1 MKRCP
6 ECMRDYTNETLNFCL
21 DDGAALL
28 DGPAVL
34 SEPGAVATGAL
45 SEPATEIIP
54 EFQHAAPDDGN
65 PSESQTIAKGRTT
78 DRTAVY
84 RTEAPPP
91 DSLGVPSERQSLSA
105 HRSAEP
111 KAGARG
117 WVSNPQLE
125 LGGRKKLLLGALAAL
140 LFLLIGSLGYQ
151 FLRSANVGGR
161 LNSIAVLPF
170 QNRSGDPNSEYLSD
184 GLAESLIYRLTQ
196 LPNLKVSPTSSVIRY
211 KGKDTDVAKIASE
224 LGVDAVM
231 TGRLAQ
237 IGDNLTISVE
247 LVDVA
252 NNQLLWGEQYDRKIA
267 DLLTTQR
274 EIAAMIA
281 EKLQLKLSGDES
293 KSITKKYTDNNEAYQ
308 CYLRGRFYL
317 AKRTAND
324 TQKSIDQYQ
333 RATEIDPKFAL
344 AFAGL
349 AEATHF
355 LAIYSYPQVT
365 ELYPRAKEIALKAI
379 ELDNSLAE
387 PHSILG
393 IMCFLDHDFACM
405 EREQKLAIQLN
416 PNYSEAHRRLALV
429 LRSVGRIEEAR
440 VETKR
445 ALEIDPLSP
454 VTNFQ
459 YAQEFFFERKYQESE
474 ALSKKN
480 IELDPNVWYAHLQL
494 FNIYRTKRD
503 YVSAVDELAKM
514 QDSRGEPDAAKF
526 IRESF
531 VNGDWTGFLKK
542 ITADR
547 TRLKI
552 YPYFVATFFAELG
565 EKDKAFA
572 TLNEAVEAK
581 DQHTNQMKMDPL
593 RDDPHFQDVLRRA
606 GIPN

>member
-1 MKRCP
+1 MKKCP
-6 ECMRDYTNETLNFCL
+6 ECNRDYNDDSLSFCL
-21 DDGAALL
+21 DDGAELL
-28 DGPAVL
+28 FGAATDEPATAIL
-34 SEPGAVATGAL
+34 SEPRAVATGF
-45 SEPATEIIP
+45 PAGDSSTRA
-54 EFQHAAPDDGN
+54 QLH
-65 PSESQTIAKGRTT
+65 TT
-78 DRTAVY
+78 DQTAVFASAG
-84 RTEAPPP
+84 RAQPRVAMNV
-91 DSLGVPSERQSLSA
+91 LERRSLSA
-105 HRSAEP
+105 HRTAKP
-111 KAGARG
+111 LVAVVIGAI
-117 WVSNPQLE
+117 
-125 LGGRKKLLLGALAAL
+125 LL
-140 LFLLIGSLGYQ
+140 
-151 FLRSANVGGR
+151 VGGLFAYR
-161 LNSIAVLPF
+161 YFKPAAEQISSIAVLPF
-170 QNRSGDPNSEYLSD
+170 QNKSADANSEYLSD

-196 LPNLKVSPTSSVIRY
+196 LPNLKVSPTSSVLRY
-211 KGKDTDVAKIASE
+211 KGKETDVAKIASE

-237 IGDNLTISVE
+237 IGDSLTISVE

-252 NNQLLWGEQYDRKIA
+252 NNKLLWGEQYDRKIA

-308 CYLRGRFYL
+308 CYLKGRFYL

-324 TQKSIDQYQ
+324 IQKSIDQYQ

-365 ELYPRAKEIALKAI
+365 ELYPRAKEIALTAI
-379 ELDNSLAE
+379 ELDNTLAE

-405 EREQKLAIQLN
+405 EREQKLAIGLN
-416 PNYSEAHRRLALV
+416 PNYSEAHRRLGLL
-429 LRSVGRIEEAR
+429 LRAVGRIEDAR

-445 ALEIDPLSP
+445 ALEMDPLSP

-474 ALSKKN
+474 ALGKKN
-480 IELDPNVWYAHLQL
+480 IELDPNFWYAHLLL
-494 FNIYRTKRD
+494 FHVYRMNRD
-503 YVSAVDELAKM
+503 YGPAVEELARM
-514 QDSRGEPDAAKF
+514 QDARNEPNAAKF

-542 ITADR
+542 ITSDR

-572 TLNEAVEAK
+572 TLNEAVETK
-581 DQHTNQMKMDPL
+581 DQHTNQMKVDPYMDPL
-593 RDDPHFQDVLRRA
+593 RDDPRFGDVLRRA
-606 GIPN
+606 GFPQ